1 MQEEVAEE
9 QSRKLLKYNKEV
21 LDRLDVEG

>member
-21 LDRLDVEG
+21 LDGELVRG